1 MKIYVVLQTQC
12 CRVCGTFLEDAFVA
26 AFADKAKAEEYA
38 KTIPGARVCEERLAD
53 TT

>member
-12 CRVCGTFLEDAFVA
+12 CRVSGKFLEDAFVA

-38 KTIPGARVCEERLAD
+38 KTIPDSRVCEERLAD